1 MRIPTLLCLVSSSI
15 WTINA
20 IPAPQPV
27 ESSGAIQPGP
37 WHHATT
43 QHESPAFTPTDSLV
57 RRTGIALRPPWEI
70 FCILTGGTPRP
81 THPALAVET
90 SISSGDDYVAVQQT
104 VPALPLDSPTP
115 TSVSPF
121 FAPTSQPESQRH
133 PSPYPTRTSA
143 SPSSDSQDTTSR
155 AQAFSTTAFTST
167 EPSSTSSQS
176 NSPDESAS
184 SPAPSSDLTHS
195 VSSSVDSPLQTD
207 ISEGDRKALEA
218 EALSKAK
225 RISYFKIVAI
235 VIAAFALLALIIF
248 FLVDPRTSR
257 AFRHKRIEPKSSGS
271 RPISSWFPFPTPPPP
286 VRTRKPV
293 KYEQQNFEN
302 MEKSSGNGPLPPPRS
317 KFSVSSSEYSQRSR
331 DSGGSTDTLLAE
343 NTRANVFIPPIRLD
357 SPPVRPPRPP
367 TADSPATIPDAIYF
381 TPENQAYMDPSFDP
395 SDCPMARDR
404 PESTRTNTTSSDS
417 PLLPPSLFF
426 TMEENNPSSPSIIR
440 RPLPSYGSVSSA
452 PINRSSSSQL
462 LDPNGGRLLTD
473 DTPFHRERVN
483 SAPMFMGNPFS
494 DPDPQLLI
502 TDPVAI
508 RVLQH
513 RRSRSTSG
521 WAYPKKKPDESYKP
535 GVEEEESYR
544 GVVGVAI

>member
-43 QHESPAFTPTDSLV
+43 QHESPAFTATDSLV
-57 RRTGIALRPPWEI
+57 RRT
-70 FCILTGGTPRP
+70 
-81 THPALAVET
+81 AVET

-121 FAPTSQPESQRH
+121 FAPMSQPESQRH

-143 SPSSDSQDTTSR
+143 FPSSDSQDTTSR
-155 AQAFSTTAFTST
+155 AQAFSTTEPAST
-167 EPSSTSSQS
+167 EPSSTSSQR
-176 NSPDESAS
+176 NSPGESTS
-184 SPAPSSDLTHS
+184 SPAFSDPALS
-195 VSSSVDSPLQTD
+195 VSSSADSSLPTE

-218 EALSKAK
+218 EALAKAK

-395 SDCPMARDR
+395 SDFPMARDR

-452 PINRSSSSQL
+452 PVNGSSSSQL

-473 DTPFHRERVN
+473 DTPFHRERIN